1 MDEKHL
7 LILSVLVGVV
17 TLIAVLGTADGTI
30 SVEDTKVAGAFTAGA
45 AIAWLI
51 ATGRRPKL

>member
-1 MDEKHL
+1 MDERSL

-30 SVEDTKVAGAFTAGA
+30 SAHDTTVAGAFAAGA

-51 ATGRRPKL
+51 ATGRKPKI